1 MMHAFQGLVH
11 KHMLQVGNAVPLL
24 LGWAVFGAVY
34 EAAYGV
40 EAPIPDFVR
49 RRQIAAGKR
58 AAEAAADEASLETLT
73 MDGAPL
79 TISLE
84 LLH

>member
-1 MMHAFQGLVH
+1 
-11 KHMLQVGNAVPLL
+11 MLQVGNAVPLL

-58 AAEAAADEASLETLT
+58 AAEEASLETLT